1 MAGRETT
8 ENVLNISVCV
18 LDTMCERI
26 KTLKYLAGITMPPNI
41 SKRNHSYLTILL
53 VTLWSWV

>member
-53 VTLWSWV
+53 VTL